1 MNDLLSFLQAYGGML
16 SLVGSLVILL
26 LSTKFVTKVDHDRAT
41 ESLDGKFNRAIDKAD
56 KIEDRVAALE
66 NEFRHLPDRGSVHT
80 IQLALADVKGELKA
94 MGEQM
99 KPIAA
104 TSERLQE
111 FLLEQARK

>member
-1 MNDLLSFLQAYGGML
+1 
-16 SLVGSLVILL
+16 
-26 LSTKFVTKVDHDRAT
+26 
-41 ESLDGKFNRAIDKAD
+41 
-56 KIEDRVAALE
+56 
-66 NEFRHLPDRGSVHT
+66 
-80 IQLALADVKGELKA
+80 LADVKGELKA